1 LCARPELD
9 DHLMAKASTAK
20 EAPASADLATAR
32 RVLGLEADGLAALAA
47 SLGGDFSAA
56 IDLFDA
62 AAGRIIV
69 TGMGKSGHVAHK
81 VASTLSSTGRPA
93 LFVHPAEA
101 SHGDLGMIEEGDA
114 VLAYSNS
121 GETPE
126 LSDIVAY
133 TRRFKLP
140 LVAVTSKAASTITG
154 QADVSIVLPSAE
166 EACAIGMAP
175 TTSTTMM
182 MALGDAIAVAL
193 MERKG
198 FTADD
203 FKLRHPGGKLGKLL
217 LKVSDIM
224 HKGDDLPL
232 AGPDE
237 SMANVL
243 VTMTQKSLGVIG
255 VVDASRRLLGIVT
268 DGDLRR
274 HMADNFL
281 RLSAADVM
289 TAGPKTI
296 RSNALASEAV
306 QVMNEMQ
313 ITSLFVVD
321 DGLVS
326 GVLHIHDCLR
336 AGVV

>member
-1 LCARPELD
+1 
-9 DHLMAKASTAK
+9 MAKANKAKAATA
-20 EAPASADLATAR
+20 EDQGPSADLATAR
-32 RVLGLEADGLAALAA
+32 RVLGIEADGLAALAG
-47 SLGGDFSAA
+47 SLDGDFTAA
-56 IDLFDA
+56 IDLFDGA
-62 AAGRIIV
+62 SGRIIV

-126 LSDIVAY
+126 LSDIIAY

-140 LVAVTSKAASTITG
+140 LVAVTSKAGSTITG
-154 QADVSIVLPSAE
+154 QADVTIVLPAAA

-193 MERKG
+193 MERRG

-224 HKGDDLPL
+224 HTGKDMPL
-232 AGPDE
+232 AAPDDT
-237 SMANVL
+237 MAGAL
-243 VTMTQKSLGVIG
+243 VVMTQKSLGVIG
-255 VVDASRRLLGIVT
+255 VVDGGGRLQGIVT

-274 HMADNFL
+274 HMSDDLMAK
-281 RLSAADVM
+281 RTKDVM
-289 TAGPKTI
+289 TANPKTI
-296 RSNALASEAV
+296 RSAALASEAV

-313 ITSLFVVD
+313 ITNLFVVD
-321 DGLVS
+321 DGRVA
-326 GVLHIHDCLR
+326 GVLHIHECLR
-336 AGVV
+336 ASVV

>member
-1 LCARPELD
+1 
-9 DHLMAKASTAK
+9 M
-20 EAPASADLATAR
+20 EAA
-32 RVLGLEADGLAALAA
+32 GLAALAA
-47 SLGGDFSAA
+47 SLGGDFTAA
-56 IDLFDA
+56 IDLFED

-81 VASTLSSTGRPA
+81 VAATLSSTGRPA

-101 SHGDLGMIEEGDA
+101 SHGDLGMLGEGDA
-114 VLAYSNS
+114 ILAYSNS

-126 LSDIVAY
+126 LSDIIAY

-140 LVAVTSKAASTITG
+140 LVAVTSEADSTITV
-154 QADVSIVLPSAE
+154 QADVSIVLPVAE

-182 MALGDAIAVAL
+182 LALGDAIAVAL

-224 HKGDDLPL
+224 HTGDAIPL
-232 AGPDE
+232 TGPDE
-237 SMANVL
+237 TMAGAL
-243 VTMTQKSLGVIG
+243 VEMTQKSLGLIG
-255 VVDASRRLLGIVT
+255 VTGGGRRLLGIVT

-274 HMADNFL
+274 HMSDDLMSRRAVE
-281 RLSAADVM
+281 VM
-289 TAGPKTI
+289 TAEPKTI
-296 RSNALASEAV
+296 RSSALASEAV

-313 ITSLFVVD
+313 ITNLFVVD
-321 DGLVS
+321 GGRIT

>member
-1 LCARPELD
+1 MYPAMDEY
-9 DHLMAKASTAK
+9 LMAKAKKAK
-20 EAPASADLATAR
+20 EAVARGDLETAR
-32 RVLGLEADGLAALAA
+32 RVLGIEAAGLTALAV
-47 SLGGDFSAA
+47 SLGGDFTAA
-56 IDLFDA
+56 INLFED

-81 VASTLSSTGRPA
+81 VAATLSSTGRPA

-101 SHGDLGMIEEGDA
+101 SHGDLGMLEEGDA
-114 VLAYSNS
+114 ILAYSNS

-126 LSDIVAY
+126 LSDIIAY

-140 LVAVTSKAASTITG
+140 LVAVTSEADSTITV
-154 QADVSIVLPSAE
+154 QADVSIVLPAAE

-182 MALGDAIAVAL
+182 LALGDAIAVSL

-224 HKGDDLPL
+224 HTGDDIPL
-232 AGPDE
+232 TGPDE
-237 SMANVL
+237 TMAAAV
-243 VTMTQKSLGVIG
+243 VEMTQKSLGVIG
-255 VVDASRRLLGIVT
+255 VIDGGGQLLGIVT

-274 HMADNFL
+274 HMSDDLMSRRTAE
-281 RLSAADVM
+281 VM
-289 TAGPKTI
+289 TADPKTI
-296 RSNALASEAV
+296 RSSALASEAV
-306 QVMNEMQ
+306 QVMNAMQ
-313 ITSLFVVD
+313 ITNLFVVD
-321 DGLVS
+321 GRYIA